1 MEWIDIDSIIV
12 DETMT
17 RSLNEIRKKESEL
30 DFTGTK
36 EMLLAIISGAVI
48 YILKSFKFISFNL
61 ILNG

>member
-1 MEWIDIDSIIV
+1 LY
-12 DETMT
+12 
-17 RSLNEIRKKESEL
+17 LNEKLNHLGGSFVLKESEL